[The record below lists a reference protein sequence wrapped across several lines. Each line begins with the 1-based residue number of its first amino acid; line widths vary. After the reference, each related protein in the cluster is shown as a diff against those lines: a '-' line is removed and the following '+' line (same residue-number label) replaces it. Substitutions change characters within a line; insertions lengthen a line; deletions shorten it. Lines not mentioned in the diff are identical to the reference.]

1 MNEAVKFEEINPC
14 AGCQGEGCAVCHRE
28 EKGGE

>member
-28 EKGGE
+28 DRAV

>member
-1 MNEAVKFEEINPC
+1 MNEAIKLEEINPC

-28 EKGGE
+28 DI